1 MDHWDSSQLG
11 LGTSET
17 DRVHLDNKVY
27 NKGVIYSRSDQD
39 YDCGDDKKWQ
49 AGTGEM
55 CSRTEATVG
64 RASAVD
70 ENSM

>member
-17 DRVHLDNKVY
+17 DRVHFDKKVY
-27 NKGVIYSRSDQD
+27 NKWVIYSSSNQD
-39 YDCGDDKKWQ
+39 FDRGDDKKWQ

-55 CSRTEATVG
+55 CSMTEETVG
-64 RASAVD
+64 WASAVD
-70 ENSM
+70 ENSV